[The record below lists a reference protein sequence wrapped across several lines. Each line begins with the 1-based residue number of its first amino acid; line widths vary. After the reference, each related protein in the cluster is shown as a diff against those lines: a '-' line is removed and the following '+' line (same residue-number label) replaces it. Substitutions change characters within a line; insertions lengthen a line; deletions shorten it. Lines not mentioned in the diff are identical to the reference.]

1 MDMLETYQ
9 GSKLVHLNWGKVPN
23 VLARVWMVRVCQKEE
38 KVGHRMG
45 STEFISKFQSVVKG
59 ESTDGQ
65 LVTDLVRVQ
74 NMIGTFIK
82 WPQMGRGQ
90 WKE

>member
-1 MDMLETYQ
+1 
-9 GSKLVHLNWGKVPN
+9 
-23 VLARVWMVRVCQKEE
+23 MVRVCQEEE

-45 STEFISKFQSVVKG
+45 STEFISKFHSVVKG

-74 NMIGTFIK
+74 NMIGKFIK